1 MCSSDLSLFRVSAEY
16 SPHRQKALMMRLLF
30 PSLSAENASPAAAE
44 VREILRGAAAPA
56 RRPRRLLLHGTRK
69 GTHVVV
75 ASRATKPHAMDLK
88 VMDSRTTV
96 ACAHEAAFSLCII
109 AYIHCIIDILVVFK
123 PKMSQRTV
131 RVCGPDGPRVRRTD

>member
-1 MCSSDLSLFRVSAEY
+1 
-16 SPHRQKALMMRLLF
+16 MRLLF

-109 AYIHCIIDILVVFK
+109 AYIHCIIDILAVVVVLYLIAGGASGVVKVVKTLLYGSF
-123 PKMSQRTV
+123 SN
-131 RVCGPDGPRVRRTD
+131 